1 MKMRIQRKRVI
12 ISICV
17 VIVIIFAVI
26 GLLYGY
32 NPKMND
38 AQITAQD
45 QIRTDLDKHLHEYFN
60 NTGMSAESSDSGII
74 SEEQMNMI
82 ISEVS
87 SEVTPT
93 LLKQLSLT
101 KSEINQHA
109 ITQLEESVED
119 KIQDVIPEYSLS
131 DEEMNTL
138 IDSISLI
145 VEMNVWEKLSQ
156 TLDQDEYQNNLDILQ
171 EAINDKFKQINL
183 SLETY
188 SNTVSELENKI
199 NNMKCEGVS
208 EKELL
213 DMEDRLMEAYRKL
226 EEFTIKSSNTVSI
239 INDLMTDY
247 KTDNGVVSAKA
258 GHDMMIRIQDLNDRF
273 ITTMNTL
280 SQKIDNETA
289 ALKAADKQIA
299 AQISDNTS
307 KLEDLNQVTDILN
320 GSIIEVDKALRMEG
334 SDREQAI
341 KDAVAQ
347 INDSISSLQENN
359 IQINSDTLNKLN
371 VAKEQLE
378 AALQASEEEQEQ
390 TLLDALEAADST
402 LKEVQTDLEQRIT
415 ELSNAITTLKS
426 NLDQQVSEIKNE
438 IVTNS
443 DSIKKAYENLDE
455 AGSRIA
461 LNEEKISEL
470 SVARENLEK
479 TAKDMEMS
487 LNEQLNSN
495 KSTLENEI
503 SETKS
508 ELQKEIKDQI
518 SQIPASQADNWA
530 ASWDDEHTLTFIIPR
545 E

>member
-1 MKMRIQRKRVI
+1 MRIQRKRVI

-171 EAINDKFKQINL
+171 EAINDKFKQIKL

-280 SQKIDNETA
+280 SQKINNETA

-390 TLLDALEAADST
+390 TLLAALEAADST

-470 SVARENLEK
+470 SVARENFEK

>member
-1 MKMRIQRKRVI
+1 MRIQRKRVI

-390 TLLDALEAADST
+390 TLLAALEAADST

>member
-171 EAINDKFKQINL
+171 EAINDKFKQIKL

-280 SQKIDNETA
+280 SQKINNETA

-390 TLLDALEAADST
+390 TLLAALEAADST

-470 SVARENLEK
+470 SVARENFEK

>member
-1 MKMRIQRKRVI
+1 
-12 ISICV
+12 
-17 VIVIIFAVI
+17 
-26 GLLYGY
+26 
-32 NPKMND
+32 
-38 AQITAQD
+38 
-45 QIRTDLDKHLHEYFN
+45 
-60 NTGMSAESSDSGII
+60 
-74 SEEQMNMI
+74 MI

-171 EAINDKFKQINL
+171 EAINDKFKQIKL

-280 SQKIDNETA
+280 SQKINNETA

-390 TLLDALEAADST
+390 TLLAALEAADST

-470 SVARENLEK
+470 SVARENFEK

>member
-1 MKMRIQRKRVI
+1 MKMRVQRKRVI

-87 SEVTPT
+87 SEVIPT

-247 KTDNGVVSAKA
+247 KMDNGVVSAKA

-390 TLLDALEAADST
+390 TLLAALEAADST

>member
-1 MKMRIQRKRVI
+1 MRIQRKRVI

-171 EAINDKFKQINL
+171 EAIKDKFKQINL

-188 SNTVSELENKI
+188 SNTVLELENKI

-307 KLEDLNQVTDILN
+307 KLEDLNQV
-320 GSIIEVDKALRMEG
+320 
-334 SDREQAI
+334 
-341 KDAVAQ
+341 
-347 INDSISSLQENN
+347 
-359 IQINSDTLNKLN
+359 
-371 VAKEQLE
+371 
-378 AALQASEEEQEQ
+378 
-390 TLLDALEAADST
+390 
-402 LKEVQTDLEQRIT
+402 
-415 ELSNAITTLKS
+415 
-426 NLDQQVSEIKNE
+426 
-438 IVTNS
+438 
-443 DSIKKAYENLDE
+443 
-455 AGSRIA
+455 IA

>member
-1 MKMRIQRKRVI
+1 MRIQRKRVI

>member
-280 SQKIDNETA
+280 SQKIDNEAA

-390 TLLDALEAADST
+390 TLLAALEAADST

>member
-390 TLLDALEAADST
+390 TLLAALEAADST

>member
-1 MKMRIQRKRVI
+1 M
-12 ISICV
+12 
-17 VIVIIFAVI
+17 
-26 GLLYGY
+26 
-32 NPKMND
+32 
-38 AQITAQD
+38 
-45 QIRTDLDKHLHEYFN
+45 
-60 NTGMSAESSDSGII
+60 
-74 SEEQMNMI
+74 
-82 ISEVS
+82 
-87 SEVTPT
+87 
-93 LLKQLSLT
+93 
-101 KSEINQHA
+101 
-109 ITQLEESVED
+109 
-119 KIQDVIPEYSLS
+119 
-131 DEEMNTL
+131 
-138 IDSISLI
+138 
-145 VEMNVWEKLSQ
+145 
-156 TLDQDEYQNNLDILQ
+156 
-171 EAINDKFKQINL
+171 
-183 SLETY
+183 
-188 SNTVSELENKI
+188 
-199 NNMKCEGVS
+199 
-208 EKELL
+208 
-213 DMEDRLMEAYRKL
+213 
-226 EEFTIKSSNTVSI
+226 
-239 INDLMTDY
+239 
-247 KTDNGVVSAKA
+247 
-258 GHDMMIRIQDLNDRF
+258 
-273 ITTMNTL
+273 
-280 SQKIDNETA
+280 
-289 ALKAADKQIA
+289 
-299 AQISDNTS
+299 
-307 KLEDLNQVTDILN
+307 EDLNQVTDILN

-371 VAKEQLE
+371 VDKEQLE

-390 TLLDALEAADST
+390 TLLAALEAADST